1 VQALTLEE
9 QQLPQR
15 LFALVRKELV
25 RPDRAQFPG
34 DDAFRFRHLLIRD
47 AAYAGLPKSARAELH
62 ERFADWLEE
71 RGADLVELDEI
82 LGNHLEQAARYKAE
96 LERPDTQLAER
107 ASERLAAAGR
117 RALWREDGRA
127 ATSLLERSLELTRPV
142 RFDLH
147 LELDLAEAVSVT
159 DPRVAA
165 GIADA
170 AVEGARRVGDETG
183 AALARVVAAF
193 NRAQFAADPAVD
205 ELEALARVALPL
217 LKQAG
222 DHAGL
227 FHVWDALGR
236 VANFRGRY
244 DDWAYAAEQATEHG
258 RLVGRHS
265 ASLSGLGP
273 ALLQG
278 STPADEALRRFD
290 AALPETLH
298 PFLSLDRACLL
309 ATLTRF
315 SEAASIAREAS
326 GRSREL
332 TGDDAGELELA
343 HIVTLEGDHEAAVRY
358 LRTAYERFERQD
370 RRASLAGIAPQLGRE
385 LCALGRFDEAER
397 LALVGRE
404 LGDESDVWA
413 QAIWRQVQARVEA
426 HRGEH
431 VEAERLAREAV
442 AIIDPT
448 DCLNF
453 QGEAFCDLA
462 EVLHAAGRTDEAA
475 AALEQALESY
485 ERKKNL
491 AMVAQVRPRLEEL
504 RAAVQ

>member
-1 VQALTLEE
+1 MQALTPDE

-15 LFALVRKELV
+15 LVALVRKELV

-71 RGADLVELDEI
+71 RGADLVEVDEI

-107 ASERLAAAGR
+107 AGERLAAAGR

-147 LELDLAEAVSVT
+147 LELDLAEAVSLA
-159 DPRVAA
+159 DPREAA

-170 AVEGARRVGDETG
+170 AVEGAQKVSDETG
-183 AALARVVAAF
+183 EMLARVAAAEL
-193 NRAQFAADPAVD
+193 RLPFAAEPPVN
-205 ELEALARVALPL
+205 ELEALARAALPL
-217 LKQAG
+217 LEQAG

-227 FHVWDALGR
+227 FRVWDALGG

-244 DDWAYAAEQATEHG
+244 DDWAYAAEQAIEHG

-265 ASLSGLGP
+265 APLFGLGP
-273 ALLQG
+273 ALIQG

-290 AALPETLH
+290 AALPESPH
-298 PFLSLDRACLL
+298 PYLLLDRACLL

-326 GRSREL
+326 GLSREL
-332 TGDDAGELELA
+332 PGLA
-343 HIVTLEGDHEAAVRY
+343 YIVTLEGDHEAAVRY
-358 LRTAYERFERQD
+358 LRTARERFERED
-370 RRASLAGIAPQLGRE
+370 RRAALAGIAPQLGRE
-385 LCALGRFDEAER
+385 LCALGRFDEAEP
-397 LALVGRE
+397 LAQLGRE
-404 LGDESDVWA
+404 LGDTSDVWA
-413 QAIWRQVQARVEA
+413 QAIWRQVQARVDA

-431 VEAERLAREAV
+431 VEAERLAREAL

-462 EVLHAAGRTDEAA
+462 EVLAAAGRADEAV
-475 AALEQALESY
+475 AALEQALDRY

-504 RAAVQ
+504 RADVTRAP